1 MAYEQKEGGGSLF
14 KNERKEKDSHPN
26 LQGSA
31 LIGGVEYWV
40 SGWTKTR
47 DNGDKWISLAF
58 KPKEARSGGHQD
70 EPKAK
75 PAAKKDPFD
84 EMDSDLPF

>member
-1 MAYEQKEGGGSLF
+1 MAYETKELSGSLF
-14 KNERKEKDSHPN
+14 KNDRKEKDSHPN

-31 LIGGVEYWV
+31 LIDGVDYWV

-58 KPKEARSGGHQD
+58 KRKDAKSGGEKS
-70 EPKAK
+70 EPK
-75 PAAKKDPFD
+75 PAAKPMPKLPMDDDSIPF
-84 EMDSDLPF
+84 

>member
-1 MAYEQKEGGGSLF
+1 MAYEPKDMSGSLF
-14 KNERKEKDSHPN
+14 KNDRKEKDSHPN

-31 LIGGVEYWV
+31 LIDGVDHWV

-58 KPKEARSGGHQD
+58 KRKDAKSGGVHAEPQRAKQKPRDD
-70 EPKAK
+70 EW
-75 PAAKKDPFD
+75 
-84 EMDSDLPF
+84 

>member
-1 MAYEQKEGGGSLF
+1 MAYATKELSGSLF
-14 KNERKEKDSHPN
+14 KNDRKEKDSHPN

-31 LIGGVEYWV
+31 LIDGVDYWV

-58 KPKEARSGGHQD
+58 KRKDAKSGGAQA
-70 EPKAK
+70 EPKATPK
-75 PAAKKDPFD
+75 SGNRPDDDP
-84 EMDSDLPF
+84 PW